1 MTKDKPF
8 STWLELSP
16 RIRRVAMGNVYHC
29 EAQLNNFWRMTMLM
43 SIIKVIIIMIIVF
56 DNEVIL
62 KSHNTLVQPC

>member
-1 MTKDKPF
+1 
-8 STWLELSP
+8 
-16 RIRRVAMGNVYHC
+16 
-29 EAQLNNFWRMTMLM
+29 MLM